1 MTIRVW
7 PFEWLVLGGK
17 IIKKL
22 AELAKEE
29 GVVLDYY
36 IDPDNAM
43 TITVFAK
50 HRDFIIINTLSF
62 SDDEIIEITKYII
75 RRAKND

>member
-1 MTIRVW
+1 M
-7 PFEWLVLGGK
+7 

-36 IDPDNAM
+36 IGPHNVM
-43 TITVFAK
+43 TIRVYAKFQDFVF
-50 HRDFIIINTLSF
+50 INPLSF
-62 SDDEIIEITKYII
+62 NDDEIIEITKDAI
-75 RRAKND
+75 RRAKDEYTV

>member
-1 MTIRVW
+1 M
-7 PFEWLVLGGK
+7 
-17 IIKKL
+17 IKKL

-36 IDPDNAM
+36 IGPDNAM

-50 HRDFIIINTLSF
+50 HRDHLVINALSF
-62 SDDEIIEITKYII
+62 SDDEIIEITKDVI
-75 RRAKND
+75 RRAKDD

>member
-1 MTIRVW
+1 M
-7 PFEWLVLGGK
+7 
-17 IIKKL
+17 IKKL

-36 IDPDNAM
+36 IGPDNAM
-43 TITVFAK
+43 TITVFAE
-50 HRDFIIINTLSF
+50 HSDYLFINSLSF
-62 SDDEIIEITKYII
+62 SDDEIIEFTKDVI